1 MNLARYDELVPGNGV
16 YITQVRINDE
26 CFDAV
31 TNVGVRPTFGPD
43 SFAIESHLLN
53 FHPIEL
59 LAQTEVE
66 LIFLKRLRDEK
77 KFESVEALREQI
89 GKDVERAKRLFR
101 LAASFE
107 RRASSG

>member
-1 MNLARYDELVPGNGV
+1 M
-16 YITQVRINDE
+16 
-26 CFDAV
+26 
-31 TNVGVRPTFGPD
+31 
-43 SFAIESHLLN
+43 LN

-89 GKDVERAKRLFR
+89 GKDVERAGRFFR
-101 LAASFE
+101 MLATATSTLAAGILQLATSC
-107 RRASSG
+107 RYQRSQS

>member
-1 MNLARYDELVPGNGV
+1 M
-16 YITQVRINDE
+16 
-26 CFDAV
+26 

-89 GKDVERAKRLFR
+89 GKDVERAKRFFR
-101 LAASFE
+101 LMGRQLAI
-107 RRASSG
+107 SS

>member
-1 MNLARYDELVPGNGV
+1 V
-16 YITQVRINDE
+16 YITRALINGK

-89 GKDVERAKRLFR
+89 GKDVERAGRFFR
-101 LAASFE
+101 MLGPATSN
-107 RRASSG
+107 

>member
-1 MNLARYDELVPGNGV
+1 MTNWFPAMASTSRGCAING
-16 YITQVRINDE
+16 E

-31 TNVGVRPTFGPD
+31 TNVGIRPTFGAD

-59 LAQTEVE
+59 LAQTELE

-77 KFESVEALREQI
+77 KFESVDALREQI
-89 GKDVERAKRLFR
+89 GKDVDHAKRYFR
-101 LAASFE
+101 LMK
-107 RRASSG
+107 SS